1 MYYFNSQMKLI
12 CLLRKNYG
20 DHNFIHVTQQTKLR
34 IAPVALVVTS
44 FSRLS
49 WRTSRACCTSP
60 MTQHLRLFPVPKCK
74 G

>member
-44 FSRLS
+44 FSR
-49 WRTSRACCTSP
+49 SRDGRLALAAR
-60 MTQHLRLFPVPKCK
+60 HL
-74 G
+74 